1 MLPGDTK
8 AMANGLMKKTATYT
22 FNQLFKKCPQGQFG
36 GKYRTVLQTEDET
49 YKTVS
54 QELYEH
60 I

>member
-1 MLPGDTK
+1 
-8 AMANGLMKKTATYT
+8 MANGLMKKTATYT
-22 FNQLFKKCPQGQFG
+22 FNQLFKKYPQGQFG